1 MVKNILLTGKPKS
14 GKTTLLR
21 KIIAQIPN
29 KVGFVTNEIRK
40 DDVRVGFE
48 IETYSGERTVLAHI
62 DFDKSHSVNKYGLN
76 LDNLNKILPSVANFK
91 DEILYLDEIGQMEL
105 QSQDFVL
112 LAKKYLDAEN
122 ICLTTLTSVYEDDFT
137 KEVRERD
144 NVIIYEIT
152 EENREKIYEEILC
165 MLR

>member
-1 MVKNILLTGKPKS
+1 MKNILLTGKPRS

-21 KIIAQIPN
+21 KIIAQLPH
-29 KVGFVTNEIRK
+29 KVGLVTNEIRK

-48 IETYSGERTVLAHI
+48 IETYAGGRAVLAHI
-62 DFDKSHSVNKYGLN
+62 DFDKSLSVGKYGLN
-76 LDNLNKILPSVANFK
+76 LDNLNKLLPSVANFK
-91 DEILYLDEIGQMEL
+91 NEILYLDEIGQMEL

-122 ICLTTLTSVYEDDFT
+122 ICLATLTSVYEDDFT

-144 NVIIYEIT
+144 DVTIYEIT
-152 EENREKIYEEILC
+152 EQNRDELYEEILSK
-165 MLR
+165 LK